1 MASVALSLVD
11 KYVVDLS
18 KDSNVISVILSGSY
32 ARGAANPPLSDID
45 LVVYVN
51 DLAKVEQREVLHYED
66 EQLIGIDYKSLAER
80 DAEMQT
86 AAGALTLV
94 PIWRQCQ
101 ILHDTDGEMAKRK
114 KAAEAFHWDARMQEQ
129 ANASF
134 SAGLYH
140 LAEISH
146 NILSGLNR
154 DDWSPLSIVS
164 SEMADQLGYM
174 TLIQRGIFINS
185 HNHFYHS
192 VQSAVGS
199 ESIWWR
205 FFTVA
210 VGLRLPT
217 GWFTLPQIRG
227 MAALRLYR
235 LTVREN
241 KHLIE
246 ERHRAVIETAVRIIE
261 KHTTENL

>member
-1 MASVALSLVD
+1 VELSVVD
-11 KYVVDLS
+11 KYVAKLS
-18 KDSNVISVILSGSY
+18 QDSNVIAVILTGSY
-32 ARGAANPPLSDID
+32 ARGEANPPLSDID
-45 LVVYVN
+45 LVAYVK
-51 DLAKVEQREVLHYED
+51 DLNAVQQREDLFYEG

-80 DAEMQT
+80 DAEMET
-86 AAGALTLV
+86 VEGALVTV
-94 PIWRQCQ
+94 PIWRLCQ

-114 KAAEAFHWDARMQEQ
+114 KAAEAFQWDARMQQ
-129 ANASF
+129 LANARF
-134 SAGLYH
+134 SAGLFH

-164 SEMADQLGYM
+164 SEMADQLGN
-174 TLIQRGIFINS
+174 LLLVQRGIFIVS
-185 HNHFYHS
+185 HNHVYHLIQS
-192 VQSAVGS
+192 VVGA
-199 ESIWWR
+199 ESVWWR

-241 KHLIE
+241 KHLIDE
-246 ERHRAVIETAVRIIE
+246 KHLAVIETAVRIIE

>member
-1 MASVALSLVD
+1 VELSIVN
-11 KYVVDLS
+11 KYVEDLS
-18 KDSNVISVILSGSY
+18 KDTNVIAIILTGSY
-32 ARGAANPPLSDID
+32 ARKEANPPLSDID
-45 LVVYVN
+45 LVAYVK
-51 DLAKVEQREVLHYED
+51 DLNAVKQREHLFYEG

-80 DAEMQT
+80 DTEMQNPL
-86 AAGALTLV
+86 GALITV
-94 PIWRQCQ
+94 PIWRTCQ
-101 ILHDTDGEMAKRK
+101 ILHDTDGEMAQRK
-114 KAAEAFHWDARMQEQ
+114 KAAEAFHWDARMQQQ
-129 ANASF
+129 ANANF

-164 SEMADQLGYM
+164 SEMADKLGYM
-174 TLIQRGIFINS
+174 LLVQRGIFINS
-185 HNHFYHS
+185 HNHIYHLIQS
-192 VQSAVGS
+192 VVGS
-199 ESIWWR
+199 ESVWWR

-246 ERHRAVIETAVRIIE
+246 ERHQAVIETAVRIIE